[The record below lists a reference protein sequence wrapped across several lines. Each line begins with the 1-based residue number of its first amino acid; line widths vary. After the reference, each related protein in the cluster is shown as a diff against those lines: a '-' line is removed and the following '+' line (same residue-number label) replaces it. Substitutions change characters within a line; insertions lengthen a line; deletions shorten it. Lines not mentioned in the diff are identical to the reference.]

1 LRLQQWWLCLLFAF
15 LASGALGQWLNY
27 PTPGTPRARDGK
39 PNLSAPVPRASG
51 GKPDLSGVWQ
61 TELAPPGESD
71 RLLGDVSPFV
81 VPGDDPRTFSKYFWN
96 ILADF
101 NPAEAPVRPE
111 VAELFRTN
119 GNNNPGHC
127 LPLGIPGADILSYS
141 PFKIIQ
147 AHGLIVI
154 LYEVDNTHRQIY
166 MDGRKLPADP
176 QPTWL
181 GYSVGRWEG
190 DTLVVDTAGF
200 NDRGRLDGFGH
211 PRSEALRIQ
220 ERFHR
225 RDFGHMD
232 LQLTVEDPKMFL
244 QPITVKAR
252 ELLIPDSDVLESFC
266 NENEKD
272 SPHMPS
278 Q

>member
-1 LRLQQWWLCLLFAF
+1 LRLQQWRLCLLFVF
-15 LASGALGQWLNY
+15 LASGALGQWLNH
-27 PTPGTPRARDGK
+27 PSPGTPRTRDGK

-61 TELAPPGESD
+61 TELAPPGEND

-111 VAELFRTN
+111 AAELFRKNT
-119 GNNNPGHC
+119 NNNPGHC
-127 LPLGIPGADILSYS
+127 LPLGIPGADILSYA
-141 PFKIIQ
+141 PFKIIP
-147 AHGLIVI
+147 AHELIVI

-200 NDRGRLDGFGH
+200 NDKGRLDGFGH
-211 PRSEALRIQ
+211 PRSESLRIQ

-232 LQLTVEDPKMFL
+232 LQLTIEDPKMFL
-244 QPITVKAR
+244 RPITVKAK

-272 SPHMPS
+272 RPHMPS